1 MFSVHHHRTLTDQN
15 RRSRNSCQSA
25 ARFLAGWR
33 NGQPTPPTEADARLA
48 RESSKR
54 LRRVIKANRPLRLTA
69 AGRRPETVEIP
80 AAAADLLLRLLTQ
93 MAQGNAVTLIPIHA
107 ELTTQEAADLLG
119 VSRPFVVKE
128 IEARRLPARK
138 VGSRRR
144 VMFGDLM
151 TYKRRSDADR
161 QRALAELAALDDEL
175 GLA

>member
-1 MFSVHHHRTLTDQN
+1 MVFVFKRV
-15 RRSRNSCQSA
+15 RFGRPSCGSHGA
-25 ARFLAGWR
+25 ITRVPKL
-33 NGQPTPPTEADARLA
+33 
-48 RESSKR
+48 K
-54 LRRVIKANRPLRLTA
+54 RRVRQVGAWQVKRRVRQ

-119 VSRPFVVKE
+119 VSRPFVAKE

-161 QRALAELAALDDEL
+161 QRALAELAALNDEL

>member
-1 MFSVHHHRTLTDQN
+1 M
-15 RRSRNSCQSA
+15 
-25 ARFLAGWR
+25 
-33 NGQPTPPTEADARLA
+33 
-48 RESSKR
+48 K
-54 LRRVIKANRPLRLTA
+54 RRVRQ

-161 QRALAELAALDDEL
+161 QRALTELAALDDEL